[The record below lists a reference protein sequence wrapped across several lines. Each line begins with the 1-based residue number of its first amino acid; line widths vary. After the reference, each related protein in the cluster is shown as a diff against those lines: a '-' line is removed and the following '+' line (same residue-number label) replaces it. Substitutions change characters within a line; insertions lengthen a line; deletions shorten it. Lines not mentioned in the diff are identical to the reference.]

1 MQPVENGSIHP
12 ESAGRVFVGG
22 GAMGE
27 LMRGLNWSATPL
39 GPDETWPQSLKTT
52 ISTCLDSRFAIVV
65 WWGPEM
71 VTLYNDAYR
80 RILGVKHPAAL
91 GMRARDIW
99 PEIWHIVGPMLGGV
113 MERSEATWGENL
125 LLELERNGY
134 PEECYFTFSYSPIR
148 DESGGVGGIFTPVQ
162 ETTDQVIGE
171 RRLRTLRDLA
181 EAARAANAQSSA
193 QVCRLAC
200 LTLEKNLYDIPFAA
214 FYLLSDNGEAC
225 LAADAGIRSTNALFP
240 ELARRGEPWA
250 FAHALECTSPSAIAL
265 PPDLENIPCGA
276 WPVAPREALVFPISP
291 AGQNIGFAILA
302 ISPRKRLDEEYLGF
316 LSLVGS
322 HVTTAIAEART
333 LEEER
338 KRAQALAEIDRA
350 KTTFFSNVS
359 HEFRTPLTLMLGP
372 LEELLRRDGMPPADL
387 DLLSVT
393 HRNGLRLQ
401 KLVNTLLD
409 FSRIEA
415 GRVQANYAATDLSA
429 FTAEL
434 ASTFRA
440 AVENAGLEL
449 IVDCPPLPDAVYVDG
464 DMWEKIVLNL
474 LSNAFKYT
482 FQGRITVRIATRTG
496 LQDRMAVLT
505 VEDTGTGI
513 PAHEL
518 PHLFERF
525 HRVEG
530 ARGRTQEGTGIG
542 LALIAELVKLHGGT
556 VEVASV
562 VGQGS
567 SFTVSIPFGSAHLPK
582 DRVGGARSLNST
594 ALHAESY
601 VEEAA
606 RWLPRATTTRTAP
619 VRTRRA
625 GRVLIVDDNRDM
637 REYLCRLLESD
648 YEVESAGNGEEALAC
663 VKDRPPD
670 LVLSDVMMPVLDG
683 FGLLRALRENAG
695 TRTLPV
701 ILLSARAGEEARVE
715 GLDAGASDYLV
726 KPFTARELLARVGA
740 QLDMTRI
747 RRQAAA
753 REAEL
758 RAEAEA
764 ARDEVSGILESI
776 TDAFVVF
783 DRDWRFSYVNSEAER
798 LLGLPRDQLLGKN
811 HWTLF
816 ENTLGTV
823 VEHEYRRAVR
833 EQVAIEFEYYY
844 APWDKWFRIRG
855 YPTREGGLSN
865 YFRDITPQKH
875 AEVALR
881 EQEAL
886 READRKKWRELF
898 FQVPA
903 AVAIMRGQDHV
914 FDSFNEEYERLVG
927 RTAQQLSGKPVREV
941 FPEVVEQGY
950 VQLLDSVYRYGI
962 PFSAREALIQLDATG
977 NGVLRDVYLNFVYN
991 AIRDDRGEI
1000 TGVFAHIVNVTD
1012 LVNARKRIEESE
1024 ERFRQLAESM
1034 PQVVWSTDADGV
1046 VDYVNSRWTE
1056 LTGCDL
1062 QATLAKTF
1070 REKMPPEDLQTLD
1083 FAFAESLRTG
1093 KAYSVECRFLR
1104 VTDGTLRWHL
1114 VSAVPI
1120 RNQRGE
1126 VVKWIGTS
1134 TDIDAQKEANEDLR
1148 RANEDLEQFSYSA
1161 SHDLQE
1167 PLRAVKIYS
1176 ELLAARCTDKLDGQ
1190 ALEMLSYLKAG
1201 ASRMEMLV
1209 RDLLAYT
1216 QVKNLEGREE
1226 AEATEA
1232 IATTLANLENAIR
1245 ASSAQITYGVLPP
1258 VKIHRIHLQQLFQN
1272 LIGNALKYRSVRPPL
1287 VRVEAKKQ
1295 DQHWLFSV
1303 SDNGIGI
1310 DSQYTE
1316 RIFGLFK
1323 RLHTGDEYSGTG
1335 IGLAICKRIVE
1346 QYGGRIWAES
1356 ALGGGSTFYFT
1367 IPL

>member
-1 MQPVENGSIHP
+1 MPPIESGPIDL
-12 ESAGRVFVGG
+12 ESAGRIFAGG
-22 GAMGE
+22 GAMGD
-27 LMRGLNWSATPL
+27 LMRCLDWSVTPL
-39 GPDETWPQSLKTT
+39 GPVETWPQSLKTT
-52 ISTCLDSRFAIVV
+52 VSTCLYSRFAIVV

-71 VTLYNDAYR
+71 VTLYNDAYS

-91 GMRARDIW
+91 GMPARDLW
-99 PEIWHIVGPMLGGV
+99 PEIWHIVGPMLRGV
-113 MERSEATWGENL
+113 MERSEATWSDNL

-193 QVCRLAC
+193 EVCRLAC
-200 LTLEKNLYDIPFAA
+200 LTLERNLYDIPFAA
-214 FYLLSDNGEAC
+214 FYLLSESGEAR
-225 LAADAGIRSTNALFP
+225 LAAGCGIHSANDLLP
-240 ELARRGEPWA
+240 QLARRGETWA
-250 FAHALECTSPSAIAL
+250 FAHAFDCTGPAAIEL
-265 PPDLENIPCGA
+265 PPDLKNVPCGA
-276 WPVAPREALVFPISP
+276 WPLPPREALVFPISP

-322 HVTTAIAEART
+322 HVTTGIVEART

-338 KRAQALAEIDRA
+338 KRAEALAEIDRA
-350 KTTFFSNVS
+350 KTAFFSNVS

-372 LEELLRRDGMPPADL
+372 LEELLLRDGMSPADL

-393 HRNGLRLQ
+393 HRNALRLQ

-415 GRVQANYAATDLSA
+415 GRVQANYRATDLA
-429 FTAEL
+429 VFTAEL
-434 ASTFRA
+434 ASAFRA

-449 IVDCPPLPDAVYVDG
+449 IVDCPPLADAVYVDC

-474 LSNAFKYT
+474 LSNALKYT
-482 FQGRITVRIATRTG
+482 FHGRIAVRIAR
-496 LQDRMAVLT
+496 QRSHDRMAVLT

-513 PAHEL
+513 PAPEL

-556 VEVASV
+556 VEVSSV

-567 SFTVSIPFGSAHLPK
+567 SFTVSIPFGAAHLPK
-582 DRVGGARSLNST
+582 ERVSGAGSLHST

-601 VEEAA
+601 VEESA
-606 RWLPRATTTRTAP
+606 RWLPPATTTRAASVEST
-619 VRTRRA
+619 RA

-637 REYLCRLLESD
+637 REYLGRLLESD
-648 YEVESAGNGEEALAC
+648 YDVESAANGEEALAC
-663 VKDRPPD
+663 VKNRAPD
-670 LVLSDVMMPVLDG
+670 LLLSDVMMPVLDG
-683 FGLLRALRENAG
+683 FGLLRALRDNPE

-726 KPFTARELLARVGA
+726 KPFTARELLARIGA
-740 QLDMTRI
+740 QLDMARI

-783 DRDWRFSYVNSEAER
+783 DRDWRFSYINAEAER
-798 LLGLPRDQLLGKN
+798 LLGLPRDQLLGVD

-816 ENTLGTV
+816 DKTLGTI

-833 EQVAIEFEYYY
+833 DQVAIEFEYYY
-844 APWDKWFRIRG
+844 APWDKWFVIRG

-865 YFRDITPQKH
+865 YFRDITAQKH
-875 AEVALR
+875 AEAALR
-881 EQEAL
+881 EQGAL
-886 READRKKWRELF
+886 READRNKWRELF

-903 AVAIMRGQDHV
+903 AVAILRGPDHV
-914 FDSFNEEYERLVG
+914 FESFNEEYQRLVD
-927 RTAQQLSGKPVREV
+927 RTSEQLFGKPVREV
-941 FPEVVEQGY
+941 FPEVVPQGY
-950 VQLLDSVYRYGI
+950 VQLLDSVYRNGI
-962 PFSAREALIQLDATG
+962 PYSARESLLQLDATED
-977 NGVLRDVYLNFVYN
+977 GVPREMYLNFVYN

-1000 TGVFAHIVNVTD
+1000 TGVFVHAVNVTD
-1012 LVNARKRIEESE
+1012 LVNARKKIEESE

-1034 PQVVWSTDADGV
+1034 PQVVWSTDAAGV
-1046 VDYVNSRWTE
+1046 LDYVNSRWTE

-1062 QATLAKTF
+1062 PATLGNTF
-1070 REKMPPEDLQTLD
+1070 REKMLPEDLQALD

-1093 KAYSVECRFLR
+1093 KAYSVECRFPR
-1104 VTDGTLRWHL
+1104 VADGSLRWHL

-1120 RNQRGE
+1120 RNHRGE

-1134 TDIDAQKEANEDLR
+1134 TDIDAQKRANEDLR
-1148 RANEDLEQFSYSA
+1148 RANDDLEQFSYSA

-1167 PLRAVKIYS
+1167 PLRTLKIYS
-1176 ELLAARCTDKLDGQ
+1176 ELLAARYTEKLDGQ
-1190 ALEMLSYLKAG
+1190 ALQMLGYLRAG
-1201 ASRMEMLV
+1201 ASRMETLV

-1226 AEATEA
+1226 TEASEA
-1232 IATTLANLENAIR
+1232 IASALANLENAIH
-1245 ASSAQITYGVLPP
+1245 AASAQIIYGVLPP
-1258 VKIHRIHLQQLFQN
+1258 VRIHRIHLQQLFQN
-1272 LIGNALKYRSVRPPL
+1272 LIGNAMKYRSSRPPL
-1287 VRVEAKKQ
+1287 VRVDAIKK

-1310 DSQYTE
+1310 DPEHVE

-1346 QYGGRIWAES
+1346 QYGGRIWVES
-1356 ALGGGSTFYFT
+1356 VPGEGSTFYFT